1 MTLILG
7 LGKLEEGGSVN
18 CLPRYIRHSKIR
30 RLTMPMGPGTYGTK
44 RGRPPMNG
52 KKKKKTGA
60 MGKRKR

>member
-18 CLPRYIRHSKIR
+18 CLLRYIRHSKIR

-52 KKKKKTGA
+52 KKKKKMGT